1 MVTAERGARNAVT
14 LRRLSRSVGAKL
26 FTLVFL
32 VLLLSFGLLG
42 YANVRLHKQQLE
54 VADHAHAARI
64 NEIIRRST
72 SYYMMRND
80 RDALRHTVETI
91 GQQSGIAGLRIY
103 GANGRIAFS
112 TVTADVGNQVEQLP
126 AGGTRIIRV
135 GEERV
140 MGIATPIVNT
150 PSCSSAACH
159 AHPVGQQLLGVLET
173 KVSLAASEANV
184 AAGTWQFIWYS
195 AVAILLTLEATGV
208 FVWKFVHQP
217 VRELRRGTER
227 LASGELG
234 VQIPVKSSD
243 ELGALGASF
252 NDMSRELSEA
262 RNEITAWTHTLEE
275 RVKRK
280 TSELQRAHEQMIQ
293 AEKLS
298 SLGKLAAVVAH
309 EINNPLS
316 GILTYARLMRKW
328 IERGDDLPAHS
339 VEMRDALAL
348 IESESRRCGEI
359 VRSLLMFARAAPMN
373 VSDVDVNRIIHQ
385 CVKLVE
391 HKLELANIVCE
402 LSLEEDLPP
411 VRGDGGQIEQLLL
424 ALVMNAIDAMPREGV
439 LRLSTAVDGPVV
451 VIVVEDNGTGIDP
464 ALLPRLFEP
473 FATTKEEGKGVGL
486 GLAISQGIV
495 ERHHGK
501 IAVDSEPGRGTKFT
515 ITLPAAVLV
524 EA

>member
-54 VADHAHAARI
+54 IADHAHAARI

-112 TVTADVGNQVEQLP
+112 TVTADVGNQVGQLP
-126 AGGTRIIRV
+126 AGGTRILRD

-159 AHPVGQQLLGVLET
+159 AHPAGQQLLGVLET
-173 KVSLAASEANV
+173 RVSLAGSDASV

-217 VRELRRGTER
+217 VRELRRGTKR
-227 LASGELG
+227 LASGQLG
-234 VQIPVKSSD
+234 VQIPVKSND

-252 NDMSRELSEA
+252 NDMSRELSDA

-280 TSELQRAHEQMIQ
+280 TSELQRAQEQMIQ

-316 GILTYARLMRKW
+316 GILTYAKLMRKW
-328 IERGDDLPAHS
+328 IERGDDLPS
-339 VEMRDALAL
+339 RSGEMRDALSL

-391 HKLELANIVCE
+391 HKLDLANIVCE
-402 LSLEEDLPP
+402 VSLDEHLPP

-439 LRLSTAVDGPVV
+439 LRLSTDVDGAGV

-501 IAVDSEPGRGTKFT
+501 IAVDSQPGRGTKFT

>member
-1 MVTAERGARNAVT
+1 MVAAERGSRAAAT
-14 LRRLSRSVGAKL
+14 IRRLSRSVGAKL

-42 YANVRLHKQQLE
+42 YANVRLHRQQLE
-54 VADHAHAARI
+54 VADHANAARI

-80 RDALRHTVETI
+80 RAALRHTVETI
-91 GQQSGIAGLRIY
+91 GQQSAIVGLRIY
-103 GANGRIAFS
+103 SADGRVAFS
-112 TVTADVGNQVEQLP
+112 TEEADVGARVEKLP
-126 AGGTRIIRV
+126 SGGTRIFEN
-135 GEERV
+135 GEYRV
-140 MGIATPIVNT
+140 MGIATPIMNT

-159 AHPVGQQLLGVLET
+159 AHPAGQQLLGLLET
-173 KVSLAASEANV
+173 KVSLAAADASV
-184 AAGTWQFIWYS
+184 SAGTIQFVVYS
-195 AVAILLTLEATGV
+195 AIAILLTLGATAL
-208 FVWKFVHQP
+208 FVWKFVHSP

-227 LASGELG
+227 LAHGELG
-234 VQIPVKSSD
+234 VQIPVRSRD
-243 ELGALGASF
+243 EMGTLAVAF
-252 NDMSRELSEA
+252 NDMSRELCDA

-275 RVKRK
+275 RVQRK
-280 TSELQRAHEQMIQ
+280 TSELQRAQEQMIQ
-293 AEKLS
+293 AEKLT

-316 GILTYARLMRKW
+316 GILTYAKLMRKW
-328 IERGDDLPAHS
+328 VERGDDLSSRSA
-339 VEMRDALAL
+339 EMRDSLAL

-373 VSDVDVNRIIHQ
+373 VTDVDVNKVVRQ

-391 HKLELANIVCE
+391 HKLELGNIVCE
-402 LSLEEDLPP
+402 MKLQDDLPP
-411 VRGDGGQIEQLLL
+411 VRADGGQIEQLLL

-439 LRLSTAVDGPVV
+439 LRLTTATEGAKVV
-451 VIVVEDNGTGIDP
+451 MTVEDNGTGIDP

-515 ITLPAAVLV
+515 ITLPAEVLV